1 MGCYIKS
8 SLSFARTNAASS
20 FSHSYQLGSI
30 DLYLNCIYKI
40 MNKDNNK
47 DDCNAIEL
55 ESLLALA

>member
-1 MGCYIKS
+1 MGCYIS
-8 SLSFARTNAASS
+8 SLPSPSPVQMRSVP

-30 DLYLNCIYKI
+30 DLYLNCNYKI

-55 ESLLALA
+55 E